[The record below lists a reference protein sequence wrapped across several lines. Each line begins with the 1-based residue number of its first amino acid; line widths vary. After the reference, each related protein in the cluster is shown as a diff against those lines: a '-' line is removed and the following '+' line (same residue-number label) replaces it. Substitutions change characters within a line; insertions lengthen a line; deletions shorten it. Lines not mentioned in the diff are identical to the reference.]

1 MKLRSPRR
9 SLRQTVSAAPLSNR
23 GAFDADARHG
33 SVRKRTG
40 GLGALRRMLGSYGGL
55 SILSIL
61 APVVI
66 LMSCSRV
73 VLPAQAVPAEGTTAG
88 GGQLA
93 VAVETPVAEEGVSLA
108 PNSLRMAV
116 RANAAGG
123 EGVAVA
129 GATVGADSAGNGQA
143 GKSLIATATVTAT
156 AESEEPPLPAGLEGQ
171 IVGGDQAAPG
181 AWPWMVAIQAFTE
194 PGYHTFCGASLVAP
208 SWVLTAAH
216 CVVNAAPDQIV
227 ATVGDYKLNSG
238 EGQEAAVDR
247 IVLHPRYGFDFAHD
261 FAHDLALLHLTQPV
275 EAELVTLLADDNLDL
290 AAPGTLGTVIGW
302 GALSEDSKE
311 GFLSYDLQQV
321 ELPIVSEEECINS
334 MGRMVSENMLCAGY
348 SAGGKDACHGDS
360 GSPLVVPDG
369 DGGWQLAGLVSFGI
383 GCARPSFYGVYTR
396 VSQYHDWILAQII
409 REETAEE
416 REPTV
421 IMLPAVYS
429 DAAVIMLPSVH
440 NGPTEEPTRNVPGKP
455 EPIPDQWKRQTRAP
469 IPDGSIRQTR
479 VPILMYHYV
488 SVPPAG
494 SDVYRQDLSVS
505 PELFRSHLQA
515 LDEGGYTAIS
525 MYELVR
531 HLNQG
536 TPLPEKPV
544 ILTFDDGYRDNYEN
558 AFPLLQEF
566 DMTAMFFVVTDY
578 IDAGNPLYLS
588 WDMAREMQAGGM
600 YIESHGRNHASLRN
614 RNDDYL
620 VWQALGSAET
630 IEYEL
635 GVRPRFITYP
645 FGHFD
650 SNTIRIFESAG
661 FWGGVTINA
670 GATHSTENPYQLKRV
685 RVRGT
690 TTAAELLYL
699 LELDW

>member
-1 MKLRSPRR
+1 MNLRSPRR
-9 SLRQTVSAAPLSNR
+9 SLRHTVSTAPLSNR

-33 SVRKRTG
+33 SVRKRAG
-40 GLGALRRMLGSYGGL
+40 GLGALRRTLGSYGGL

-73 VLPAQAVPAEGTTAG
+73 VLPAQAVPAGGTTAG
-88 GGQLA
+88 GGQ
-93 VAVETPVAEEGVSLA
+93 VAAAGEEVSLA
-108 PNSLRMAV
+108 PHSLRMAV
-116 RANAAGG
+116 RANSAGG
-123 EGVAVA
+123 EGVAVE
-129 GATVGADSAGNGQA
+129 ADSAGDGQA
-143 GKSLIATATVTAT
+143 GKSPIATAAETAT
-156 AESEEPPLPAGLEGQ
+156 PESEEPPPPPAGLEGQ
-171 IVGGDQAAPG
+171 IVGGEQSAPG
-181 AWPWMVAIQAFTE
+181 AWPWMVAIKAFTE
-194 PGYHTFCGASLVAP
+194 PGYYTFCGASLVAP
-208 SWVLTAAH
+208 SWALTAAH
-216 CVVNAAPDQIV
+216 CVVNATPDQIV
-227 ATVGDYKLNSG
+227 ATVGDYTLNSG

-261 FAHDLALLHLTQPV
+261 FAHDLALLHLTEPV

-302 GALSEDSKE
+302 GALSEDGRE

-360 GSPLVVPDG
+360 GSPLVVSDG
-369 DGGWQLAGLVSFGI
+369 EGGWQLAGLVSFGI

-429 DAAVIMLPSVH
+429 DASVIMLPSVH
-440 NGPTEEPTRNVPGKP
+440 NGPIEEPTRNVPGKP
-455 EPIPDQWKRQTRAP
+455 EPIPDRWKRQTQAP
-469 IPDGSIRQTR
+469 IPDGSIRRVQ

-600 YIESHGRNHASLRN
+600 YVESHGRNHASLRN

-670 GATHSTENPYQLKRV
+670 GATHSTENPYELKRV

-690 TTAAELLYL
+690 TTPAELVYL

>member
-1 MKLRSPRR
+1 M
-9 SLRQTVSAAPLSNR
+9 A
-23 GAFDADARHG
+23 
-33 SVRKRTG
+33 
-40 GLGALRRMLGSYGGL
+40 ALRRRLGSYGGL

-61 APVVI
+61 APLVI

-73 VLPAQAVPAEGTTAG
+73 AAPEPAAPTEVPTPVS
-88 GGQLA
+88 GQGS
-93 VAVETPVAEEGVSLA
+93 VAVGTPVANEGASYA
-108 PNSLRMAV
+108 ANSLRLAV

-123 EGVAVA
+123 ERVALSGPAVRA
-129 GATVGADSAGNGQA
+129 DTVGDGQT
-143 GKSLIATATVTAT
+143 GKILVATTTVTDT
-156 AESEEPPLPAGLEGQ
+156 AEIEATPPPPAVLEGQ
-171 IVGGDQAAPG
+171 IVGGETAAPG
-181 AWPWMVAIQAFTE
+181 AWPWIVALQAFTE
-194 PGYHTFCGASLVAP
+194 PGYHTFCGASLVAS

-216 CVVNAAPDQIV
+216 CVVNATPDQIV
-227 ATVGDYKLNSG
+227 ATVGPYRLDSG
-238 EGQEAAVDR
+238 QGQKVGVDR

-261 FAHDLALLHLTQPV
+261 FAHDLALLHLSQPV
-275 EAELVTLLADDNLDL
+275 EAELVTLLEADSLEL

-302 GALSEDSKE
+302 GALSENSE
-311 GFLSYDLQQV
+311 QGWLSYDLQQV
-321 ELPIVSEEECINS
+321 ELPIVSEEDCTNS
-334 MGRMVSENMLCAGY
+334 MGRMITENMLCAGY
-348 SAGGKDACHGDS
+348 EEGGKDACHGDS

-383 GCARPSFYGVYTR
+383 GCARPTFYGVYTR
-396 VSQYHDWILAQII
+396 VTQYHDWILAQII
-409 REETAEE
+409 RQETAEE

-429 DAAVIMLPSVH
+429 DAAVILLPAVH
-440 NGPTEEPTRNVPGKP
+440 NGPAEEPTRIVPPKP
-455 EPIPDQWKRQTRAP
+455 PPIPDEWIRQSRAP
-469 IPDGSIRQTR
+469 IPDGWIRQTR
-479 VPILMYHYV
+479 APILMYHYV

-494 SDVYRQDLSVS
+494 SNVYRQDLSVT
-505 PELFRSHLQA
+505 PDLFRSHLQA
-515 LDEGGYTAIS
+515 LDDAGYTTIS

-558 AFPLLQEF
+558 ALPLLQEF
-566 DMTAMFFVVTDY
+566 GKTAMFFVVTDY

-600 YIESHGRNHASLRN
+600 HIESHGRNHASLRN

-670 GATHSTENPYQLKRV
+670 GATHSTDNPYQLKRV

>member
-1 MKLRSPRR
+1 M
-9 SLRQTVSAAPLSNR
+9 
-23 GAFDADARHG
+23 
-33 SVRKRTG
+33 
-40 GLGALRRMLGSYGGL
+40 GALRRTLGSYGGL

-66 LMSCSRV
+66 LMSCSRMAV
-73 VLPAQAVPAEGTTAG
+73 PELVVPAEGTTAG
-88 GGQLA
+88 GGQMAAA
-93 VAVETPVAEEGVSLA
+93 VGTPVAEEGASLA

-116 RANAAGG
+116 RANTAGG
-123 EGVAVA
+123 ERVAVA
-129 GATVGADSAGNGQA
+129 ADGA
-143 GKSLIATATVTAT
+143 GKSLIATAAETAT
-156 AESEEPPLPAGLEGQ
+156 AESEEPPPTPPAGLEGQ
-171 IVGGDQAAPG
+171 IVGGEQAAPG
-181 AWPWMVAIQAFTE
+181 AWPWMVAIKAFTE
-194 PGYHTFCGASLVAP
+194 PGYHTFCGASLVAS

-216 CVVNAAPDQIV
+216 CVVNASPEQIV
-227 ATVGDYKLNSG
+227 ATVGDYRLDSG
-238 EGQEAAVDR
+238 QGQEVGVDR

-261 FAHDLALLHLTQPV
+261 FAHDLALLHLTEPV
-275 EAELVTLLADDNLDL
+275 EAELVTILGADSLTLAG
-290 AAPGTLGTVIGW
+290 PGTLGTVIGW
-302 GALSEDSKE
+302 GALSENSE
-311 GFLSYDLQQV
+311 GGGLSYDLQQV
-321 ELPIVSEEECINS
+321 ELPIVSEEECTNS
-334 MGRMVSENMLCAGY
+334 MGRMITENMLCAGY
-348 SAGGKDACHGDS
+348 SEGGKDACHGDS

-369 DGGWQLAGLVSFGI
+369 EGGWQLAGLVSFGI

-440 NGPTEEPTRNVPGKP
+440 NGPIEQPTRNVPGKP
-455 EPIPDQWKRQTRAP
+455 EPIPDRWKRQTQAP
-469 IPDGSIRQTR
+469 IPDGSVRQVQ

-505 PELFRSHLQA
+505 PDRFRSHLQT
-515 LDEGGYTAIS
+515 LKDGGYTTIS
-525 MYELVR
+525 MYELVE

-536 TPLPEKPV
+536 TPLPENPV
-544 ILTFDDGYRDNYEN
+544 ILTFDDGYRDNFEN

-578 IDAGNPLYLS
+578 IDAGNPFYVS

-650 SNTIRIFESAG
+650 NNTIRIFESAG
-661 FWGGVTINA
+661 FWGGVTINP
-670 GATHSTENPYQLKRV
+670 GATHSTDNPYQLKRV

-690 TTAAELLYL
+690 TTPAELLYL
-699 LELDW
+699 LELEW